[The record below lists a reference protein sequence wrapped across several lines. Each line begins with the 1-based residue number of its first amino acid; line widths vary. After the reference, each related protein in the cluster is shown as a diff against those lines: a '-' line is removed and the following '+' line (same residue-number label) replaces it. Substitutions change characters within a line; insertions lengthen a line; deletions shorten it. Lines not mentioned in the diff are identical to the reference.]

1 MVTGGTMMAQHDE
14 DMQKLERALTEAHR
28 ARQEPSLGPDWAR
41 GVMRD
46 IRHATVREEHR
57 SIVPGAEQLVWRTAA
72 VAATVAVILAVSIA
86 ALSLTGSTESA
97 GSLAEEFELA
107 LLFPE

>member
-1 MVTGGTMMAQHDE
+1 MMAHHDE

-46 IRHATVREEHR
+46 IRHAAAPEGQR
-57 SIVPGAEQLVWRTAA
+57 SIVPGVEQFVWRTAA
-72 VAATVAVILAVSIA
+72 VAATVAVILTVSIVA
-86 ALSLTGSTESA
+86 MSPTSSTESA
-97 GSLAEEFELA
+97 GSVAEEFELT